1 MNPLAKAFA
10 PASIAVLGASDNPHK
25 VGGRPIAFMRQY
37 GYQGRIYPVNPQ
49 RSEIQGLRT
58 YASLADLPEVPEL
71 AVVAVGG
78 RGGLEL
84 VQQCAAAGVAAVV
97 VMASGYAESGD
108 EGRQLQQQMVAAC
121 RASGTRLVG
130 PNCQG
135 LSNFRNG
142 AIANFSTIFHEQ
154 PGQDGPLA
162 IIGQS
167 GAATQSVYVLAQ
179 ARGLHARYVH
189 ATGNEADVTAAELL
203 LQTVED
209 ADIRAVV
216 MYLEALTDPQT
227 LARAAARA
235 AERGVPVIAVKGGRT
250 ANGQRAAT
258 SHTGAMATEDRVVDA
273 FFERHHIIRATD
285 PYEAVAI
292 AALCVGT
299 PRPRGTNLVVMSNS
313 GASCVMGADT
323 ADELR
328 MPLLRFAEPATQA
341 LRQVMPAFSSASN
354 PIDLTGAMLTDRQL
368 FPGVVEVLA
377 GLDDLHLLMVS
388 FPIAGSGYDV
398 DGYADAL
405 ARLARER
412 SVTIAV
418 SAYQEPVREA
428 FRQRGLVVYGRER
441 EALQA
446 LDTYA
451 AYAARLRTPAVG
463 SAAGQPVVPP
473 LPSDGKG
480 TLDEACSLELL
491 RAIGVE
497 TIPFALCADADAAV
511 DAAAQMGGR
520 VVLKGCSPDVLHKSE
535 HGLVALNLSTP
546 QQVREAALRH
556 EATLRTMQA
565 RSSGV
570 LVARMLGGGRELAL
584 GARVDPVFGPI
595 VLVGD
600 GGIYLEALQDLR
612 LLVPPFTQAD
622 VAEALARLRIAPLLA
637 GVRGEPP
644 ADVPAFCRMAVRLG
658 QAVLQWGGQLA
669 SIDINPV
676 KLMPAGQGAFA
687 LDAVVEL
694 AMPQTPS
701 ATTTTQQG
709 D

>member
-1 MNPLAKAFA
+1 MSSLAKALS
-10 PASIAVLGASDNPHK
+10 PTCIAVFGASDNPHK

-37 GYQGRIYPVNPQ
+37 GYQGRIYPINPQ
-49 RSEIQGLRT
+49 RPTIQGLRA
-58 YASLADLPEVPEL
+58 YATLADLPEVPEL
-71 AVVAVGG
+71 AIIAVGG
-78 RGGLEL
+78 QSGLEL
-84 VQQCAAAGVAAVV
+84 VRQCAAARVATVV

-108 EGRQLQQQMVAAC
+108 AGQQMQHQMVAAC

-142 AIANFSTIFHEQ
+142 VIANFSTIFHEQ

-189 ATGNEADVTAAELL
+189 ATGNEADVTTAELL

-216 MYLEALTDPQT
+216 MYLEALTDAPM

-235 AERGVPVIAVKGGRT
+235 VARGVPVIAIKGGRT

-273 FFERHHIIRATD
+273 FFERHHIIRAVD
-285 PYEAVAI
+285 PHEAI
-292 AALCVGT
+292 AIATLCVGA
-299 PRPRGTNLVVMSNS
+299 PLPQGANLVVMSNS

-323 ADELR
+323 ADALR
-328 MPLLRFAEPATQA
+328 LPLLRFDDPTAQA
-341 LRQVMPAFSSASN
+341 LQRIMPAFSSASN
-354 PIDLTGAMLTDRQL
+354 PIDLTGTMLTDRQM
-368 FPGVVEVLA
+368 FPGVIDVLTD
-377 GLDDLHLLMVS
+377 LRDLHLLMVS

-405 ARLARER
+405 ARLAHTRQ
-412 SVTIAV
+412 VTIAV

-451 AYAARLRTPAVG
+451 TYATRLRATV
-463 SAAGQPVVPP
+463 AAATPVVTAVPD
-473 LPSDGKG
+473 LPADGSG
-480 TLDEACSLELL
+480 VLDEAQSLELL
-491 RAIGVE
+491 RAIGIQ

-511 DAAAQMGGR
+511 AAAARMDGP
-520 VVLKGCSPDVLHKSE
+520 VALKGCSPDVPHKSE

-546 QQVREAALRH
+546 RQVREAAQRH
-556 EATLRTMQA
+556 EATLHALQVRN
-565 RSSGV
+565 SGI
-570 LVARMLGGGRELAL
+570 LVARMLSGGRELAL
-584 GARVDPVFGPI
+584 GSRMDPVFGPV

-612 LLVPPFTQAD
+612 LLVPPFTEAD
-622 VAEALARLRIAPLLA
+622 VAEVLSRLRIAPLLD
-637 GVRGEPP
+637 GVRGDPP
-644 ADVPAFCRMAVRLG
+644 VDVPAFCRMAVRLG
-658 QAVLQWGGQLA
+658 QAVTQWGARLA
-669 SIDINPV
+669 TIDINPV
-676 KLMPAGQGAFA
+676 KLMPVGQGAFA

-694 AMPQTPS
+694 ARDPS
-701 ATTTTQQG
+701 TAVAAA
-709 D
+709 